1 MSIRAKLLS
10 SFLFLTLLIV
20 IQFVTSQFFAV
31 KENELIR
38 EIVIEHEISA
48 QLSGLSSAAQKIRR
62 FEKEYFIYVQD
73 SIKREKYFKEFG
85 EAKDEINGYIS
96 RLKQIFSK
104 SRKASQIS
112 VLSVWEIA
120 TKIYTDG
127 FENLNQRVK
136 DGEITEVLQANTA
149 IQEPKNKFRVV
160 LSGTAES
167 IENQYQLAETKAERI
182 TQYKS
187 TSSMISIVVS
197 GISVIV
203 ALLVSFQ
210 VPASIVKPLKQL
222 TDIAN
227 SISKGQVNQSIEI
240 SGSREIV
247 NLAKSIERLQVATL
261 GLLKRVQSAKRAA
274 QNGGS
279 S

>member
-247 NLAKSIERLQVATL
+247 NLARSIERLQVATL
-261 GLLKRVQSAKRAA
+261 GLLKRVQSAKRAP